1 MRNGVSYRIGSLERA
16 FSVLEA
22 IADLGGATLAE
33 LAVETGTPKPSLLRH
48 LRVLET
54 AGYVTMNPRL
64 KRYALGARLI
74 HLGYAARQQLGLV
87 DVSLPLM
94 RDLRDRF
101 DETVHLGVLS
111 HGDVLHVAVVPSHQP
126 LKMATPV
133 GERTFA
139 HVSALGKVLLAWG
152 NGGVLGETLA
162 ARGLPRL
169 TERTIVDPNALERE
183 LERIRSRG
191 WAVDNEES
199 ALGLRCVAAPVRDAS
214 RHVTAAL
221 SVSAP
226 ATRLS
231 QSDVRQ
237 VGPAV
242 VRVAS
247 LISERLGYQP
257 GAEGERRGLV
267 DPAEHELAAGQ
278 QTLATTGAAST
289 VRAHRGDGEENPGP
303 KRSSAGRDSRLS
315 TA

>member
-1 MRNGVSYRIGSLERA
+1 MSNGVSYRIGSLERA

-33 LAVETGTPKPSLLRH
+33 LAVETGAPKPSLLRH

-54 AGYVTMNPRL
+54 AGYVTMNPEL

-87 DVSLPLM
+87 DVSAPLM

-111 HGDVLHVAVVPSHQP
+111 HGDVLHVAVVPSRQP

-133 GERTFA
+133 GEWTFA

-152 NGGVLGETLA
+152 NGRVLGETLA

-169 TERTIVDPNALERE
+169 TERTIVDPNALKRE
-183 LERIRSRG
+183 LDGIRSKG

-214 RHVTAAL
+214 GHVTAAL

-231 QSDVRQ
+231 QSDIRQ

-257 GAEGERRGLV
+257 GAERERRRGLV
-267 DPAEHELAAGQ
+267 DAAEHELAVGQ
-278 QTLATTGAAST
+278 QTLSTTGTAST
-289 VRAHRGDGEENPGP
+289 VRGHSRT
-303 KRSSAGRDSRLS
+303 GRRTKVPRDRRQG
-315 TA
+315 